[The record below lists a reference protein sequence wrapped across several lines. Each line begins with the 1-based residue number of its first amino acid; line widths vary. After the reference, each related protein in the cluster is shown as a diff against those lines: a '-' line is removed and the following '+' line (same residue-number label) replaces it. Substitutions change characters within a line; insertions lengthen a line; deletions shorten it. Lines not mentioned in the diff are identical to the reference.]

1 MSSQKKKSSRRKT
14 ESGKQSHAEARQGR
28 RFLFVWVPVII
39 LVLAFFY
46 ALMFDPPR
54 PAGPPLTGTIG
65 GPEEGQRGRSVES
78 IVLVTLETG
87 RSVEVPL
94 PEIRGSLRKGRRVL
108 VQENETLIFKRRT
121 YSFVRWLDSD

>member
-1 MSSQKKKSSRRKT
+1 MSSQKNKSSRRKT
-14 ESGKQSHAEARQGR
+14 ASGKKSHAEARQGR

-54 PAGPPLTGTIG
+54 PAGPTLTGTIG
-65 GPEEGQRGRSVES
+65 GLEEGQRGRSVES
-78 IVLVTLETG
+78 VPVTLETG

-94 PEIRGSLRKGRRVL
+94 PEIRGSLQKGRRIL